1 VLQRNL
7 LKQGHYDAIHVRAGG
22 SELGLK
28 GAKEKVK
35 AVKHHDGYATE
46 IPQYWV
52 DAFRV
57 SDGSRG
63 LESRFTYPKGVQ
75 RVFAPS
81 IDAVVCVH
89 VSRDCR

>member
-1 VLQRNL
+1 MGLADQTFLRPACLRSLFSRLGCQAGVLQRNL

-63 LESRFTYPKGVQ
+63 LE
-75 RVFAPS
+75 
-81 IDAVVCVH
+81 
-89 VSRDCR
+89 